1 MSGAMSGALWKK
13 EVVSDRRR
21 AARVPSAAHFFRSA
35 VGSISTPNF
44 LRFLPDPTI
53 DARVDAR
60 V

>member
-1 MSGAMSGALWKK
+1 MSGALWKK

-21 AARVPSAAHFFRSA
+21 AARVPSAEQL

>member
-1 MSGAMSGALWKK
+1 MSGALWKK
-13 EVVSDRRR
+13 EEL
-21 AARVPSAAHFFRSA
+21 